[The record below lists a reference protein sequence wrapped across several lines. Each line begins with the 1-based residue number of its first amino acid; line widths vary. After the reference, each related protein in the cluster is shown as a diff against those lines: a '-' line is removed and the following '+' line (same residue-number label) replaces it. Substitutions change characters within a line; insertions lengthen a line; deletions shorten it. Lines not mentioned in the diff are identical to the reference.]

1 MLEEEDY
8 DEIDCSIFTQRSNL
22 DGTCMDDVESA
33 LKRFDRSCSNPT
45 NREQLFNAYVTTK
58 KEIRNDLSKLG
69 SSDEYGRAKDVRNTM
84 TRIRHECETLE
95 AAATKANQNSQCT
108 YLDKANRK
116 ISTELNRKHQLQ
128 AEAMK
133 ERNRRIEEEHRMT
146 NKIEWENL
154 NLILSRI
161 PRPRVR
167 YSKRVV
173 QLLDA
178 ENGLIKHGQ
187 YDDAQRVRHM
197 LDKLIPNEELKFYAD
212 FDAGIEVKR
221 ERLRT
226 LQVQ

>member
-22 DGTCMDDVESA
+22 DGTCMDDDKSA
-33 LKRFDRSCSNPT
+33 LKRFDRSCSSPT
-45 NREQLFNAYVTTK
+45 SREQLFQAYVTTK

-69 SSDEYGRAKDVRNTM
+69 GSDEYGRAKDARNM
-84 TRIRHECETLE
+84 MSRMRHECGTLE
-95 AAATKANQNSQCT
+95 AAATKAKQNSQCT

-116 ISTELNRKHQLQ
+116 IITELNRKHQLQ

-133 ERNRRIEEEHRMT
+133 ERNRCIEEEHRMT
-146 NKIEWENL
+146 NEIEWENL
-154 NLILSRI
+154 NHILSRI

-167 YSKRVV
+167 FSKRVV

-197 LDKLIPNEELKFYAD
+197 LDKLIPSEELKFYAD
-212 FDAGIEVKR
+212 FDAGIEAKR

>member
-8 DEIDCSIFTQRSNL
+8 DEIDCSIFSRQKNVHDISV
-22 DGTCMDDVESA
+22 DDVESA
-33 LKRFDRSCSNPT
+33 MRRFDVSCSSPT
-45 NREQLFNAYVTTK
+45 NREQLFKTYKTTR
-58 KEIRNDLSKLG
+58 KEIRSDLSKLG
-69 SSDEYGRAKDVRNTM
+69 SSDKYGRAKNVRNTM
-84 TRIRHECETLE
+84 SIIRQECETLVT
-95 AAATKANQNSQCT
+95 AATKANQNSQCT
-108 YLDKANRK
+108 YLDKANKK
-116 ISTELNRKHQLQ
+116 ISSELNRKHQLQ
-128 AEAMK
+128 AETMK
-133 ERNRRIEEEHRMT
+133 EKNRCITEEHRMT

-197 LDKLIPNEELKFYAD
+197 LDKLIPDEELKFFAD
-212 FDAGIEVKR
+212 YDASIEVKR
-221 ERLRT
+221 ERLRV
-226 LQVQ
+226 LQVK